1 MFGVYSVGDR
11 ALRASNPD
19 PENGDAKDLP
29 RRARR
34 RHDGG
39 PAGASHDPRRKEATS
54 GDLIRLGVRSIDE
67 LATRDPRE
75 LYEELCDIQ
84 RTRLDPC
91 VLYVF
96 RCAVYYAST
105 DEPEPELTRW
115 WNWKDREW
123 PPPATGD

>member
-1 MFGVYSVGDR
+1 MRKVYRREHDDDTMA
-11 ALRASNPD
+11 ALRELRTIP
-19 PENGDAKDLP
+19 GV
-29 RRARR
+29 
-34 RHDGG
+34 G
-39 PAGASHDPRRKEATS
+39 EATS
-54 GDLIRLGVRSIDE
+54 GDLLRLGVRSIGE

-75 LYEELCDIQ
+75 LYEELCDIR

-105 DEPEPELTRW
+105 DEPDPELTKW

-123 PPPATGD
+123 PQPVTSD